1 MIIGKIILLEAKAA
15 RDRTADLLSYGQENE
30 LSPNQLLRRGRA
42 TLFKTGAEAEAA
54 LLLTLQAATKNG
66 DTWPAKF
73 RFKIIT
79 VENNE

>member
-15 RDRTADLLSYGQENE
+15 RDRTAESLSYGKKNE
-30 LSPNQLLRRGRA
+30 PSPHKLLRRERA
-42 TLFKTGAEAEAA
+42 TLFKTSAEAEAA
-54 LLLTLQAATKNG
+54 LLLTLQEATKNG
-66 DTWPAKF
+66 DIWPSKF